1 VSVTLTVKVAEPAA
15 LGVPLTVIV
24 PAVASVVMTAAV
36 RPVVPPLKLFTA
48 KVVYGWVPPLTVI
61 VWL

>member
-1 VSVTLTVKVAEPAA
+1 VSVTLTVKVAVPAA

-24 PAVASVVMTAAV
+24 PAVASVVMLPAV
-36 RPVVPPLKLFTA
+36 KPVVPPLKLFTA
-48 KVVYGWVPPLTVI
+48 KVPNGVVPPLTVS